1 MKKAVI
7 LFSLFCFLCAIPVV
21 QAADTIFVRETRIPI
36 LIERQDNVLFYLRLD
51 AKESQTLNDV
61 VLNLGEGVNLSEIQS
76 IKLYYGGT
84 EALQD
89 SGKKRFAPVGYIS
102 SNTPGKTLAANPSYS
117 IKKSEVTNPGNQVV
131 LKGDQKL
138 FPGINYFW
146 ISLQMKP
153 GTSLTSKVTAD
164 IASITLDG
172 KKALLD
178 VVSENGIEHRMGV
191 GVRHAGDDNSAAF
204 RIPGLVTTNKGTLLG
219 VYDVRYNSSVD
230 LQEHVDVGLSR
241 STDGGKTWEKMRLP
255 LAFGEFG
262 GLPAGQNGVGDPS
275 ILVDTKTNNV
285 WVVAA
290 WTHGMGNQ
298 RAWWSSHPG
307 MDMNHTAQLVLAKST
322 DDGKTWSAP
331 INITEQ
337 VKDPSWYFL
346 LQGPGMITV
355 LV

>member
-76 IKLYYGGT
+76 IKLYYG
-84 EALQD
+84 
-89 SGKKRFAPVGYIS
+89 GKKRFAPVGYIS

-191 GVRHAGDDNSAAF
+191 GVRHAGD
-204 RIPGLVTTNKGTLLG
+204 
-219 VYDVRYNSSVD
+219 Y
-230 LQEHVDVGLSR
+230 
-241 STDGGKTWEKMRLP
+241 
-255 LAFGEFG
+255 
-262 GLPAGQNGVGDPS
+262 
-275 ILVDTKTNNV
+275 
-285 WVVAA
+285 
-290 WTHGMGNQ
+290 
-298 RAWWSSHPG
+298 
-307 MDMNHTAQLVLAKST
+307 
-322 DDGKTWSAP
+322 
-331 INITEQ
+331 
-337 VKDPSWYFL
+337 
-346 LQGPGMITV
+346 
-355 LV
+355 

>member
-1 MKKAVI
+1 MKNSIFVLNNVNIILVNTMKKT
-7 LFSLFCFLCAIPVV
+7 LFLLPFFCLLCAVSTLC
-21 QAADTIFVRETRIPI
+21 AADTLFIKETRIPI

-164 IASITLDG
+164 MGSISLDG
-172 KKALLD
+172 KIALLD
-178 VVSENGIEHRMGV
+178 VVSENGIDHRMGV
-191 GVRHAGDDNSAAF
+191 EVRHAGDDNSATY
-204 RIPGLVTTNKGTLLG
+204 RIPGLVTTN
-219 VYDVRYNSSVD
+219 
-230 LQEHVDVGLSR
+230 
-241 STDGGKTWEKMRLP
+241 
-255 LAFGEFG
+255 
-262 GLPAGQNGVGDPS
+262 
-275 ILVDTKTNNV
+275 
-285 WVVAA
+285 
-290 WTHGMGNQ
+290 
-298 RAWWSSHPG
+298 
-307 MDMNHTAQLVLAKST
+307 
-322 DDGKTWSAP
+322 
-331 INITEQ
+331 
-337 VKDPSWYFL
+337 
-346 LQGPGMITV
+346 
-355 LV
+355 

>member
-7 LFSLFCFLCAIPVV
+7 LFSLFCFLCAIQVV

-138 FPGINYFW
+138 FPGCNYFW

-219 VYDVRYNSSVD
+219 VYDVR
-230 LQEHVDVGLSR
+230 
-241 STDGGKTWEKMRLP
+241 
-255 LAFGEFG
+255 
-262 GLPAGQNGVGDPS
+262 
-275 ILVDTKTNNV
+275 
-285 WVVAA
+285 
-290 WTHGMGNQ
+290 
-298 RAWWSSHPG
+298 
-307 MDMNHTAQLVLAKST
+307 
-322 DDGKTWSAP
+322 
-331 INITEQ
+331 
-337 VKDPSWYFL
+337 
-346 LQGPGMITV
+346 
-355 LV
+355 

>member
-1 MKKAVI
+1 M
-7 LFSLFCFLCAIPVV
+7 
-21 QAADTIFVRETRIPI
+21 
-36 LIERQDNVLFYLRLD
+36 IERQDNVLFYLRLD

-117 IKKSEVTNPGNQVV
+117 IKKSRYYPGNQVV

-172 KKALLD
+172 KKPCW
-178 VVSENGIEHRMGV
+178 M
-191 GVRHAGDDNSAAF
+191 
-204 RIPGLVTTNKGTLLG
+204 
-219 VYDVRYNSSVD
+219 
-230 LQEHVDVGLSR
+230 
-241 STDGGKTWEKMRLP
+241 
-255 LAFGEFG
+255 
-262 GLPAGQNGVGDPS
+262 
-275 ILVDTKTNNV
+275 
-285 WVVAA
+285 
-290 WTHGMGNQ
+290 
-298 RAWWSSHPG
+298 
-307 MDMNHTAQLVLAKST
+307 
-322 DDGKTWSAP
+322 
-331 INITEQ
+331 
-337 VKDPSWYFL
+337 
-346 LQGPGMITV
+346 
-355 LV
+355 